1 VRWGD
6 VVAGPYLVSRNPMY
20 TGPSVALVG
29 ADLWAGSW
37 WPLIVAPLCTL
48 ATCWWVTRAEE
59 AYLLDRFG
67 DDRQHRVHPVPLS
80 RWSRRKGRV
89 IR

>member
-1 VRWGD
+1 MRWVD
-6 VVAGPYLVSRNPMY
+6 VVAGPYRVSRNPMY
-20 TGPSVALVG
+20 TGPSVTLVG

-37 WPLIVAPLCTL
+37 WPLIVAPLCML
-48 ATCWWVTRAEE
+48 ATYRWVIRADE

-67 DDRQHRVHPVPLS
+67 ADRQHRVRPAPLS
-80 RWSRRKGRV
+80 RWSCRKGRV